1 MSKASLLCIFG
12 TSSDVGKSWISAGL
26 CRLFYQSGIS
36 VTPYK
41 AQNMSN
47 NAGVTPEGLEMGRAQ
62 IVQAYAAGLVPH
74 VDMNPLLLK
83 PNTEVGAQV
92 IALGKILGTM
102 SARAYFRGDM
112 DRRRTLVLEA
122 LDRLRAKHDLVIAEG
137 AGSCAEVNLRKRDL
151 VNMPIA
157 HYGEGKVVLVAD
169 IHRGGVFAQVVGT
182 MECMPPEDRQRVAG
196 FIINRFRGD
205 PTLFEDGMSWI
216 EKRTGVPGLGVVPW
230 SFDIEIE
237 DEDSMAPSLRVDST
251 KIIDESRFI
260 TADACINGD

>member
-47 NAGVTPEGLEMGRAQ
+47 NAGVTQEGLEMGRAQ

-122 LDRLRAKHDLVIAEG
+122 LDGRRVWDAAAARWLEQWWGLPRLVRA
-137 AGSCAEVNLRKRDL
+137 RKR
-151 VNMPIA
+151 
-157 HYGEGKVVLVAD
+157 GVLSS
-169 IHRGGVFAQVVGT
+169 RYRSLQLSS
-182 MECMPPEDRQRVAG
+182 E
-196 FIINRFRGD
+196 
-205 PTLFEDGMSWI
+205 
-216 EKRTGVPGLGVVPW
+216 LG
-230 SFDIEIE
+230 
-237 DEDSMAPSLRVDST
+237 
-251 KIIDESRFI
+251 
-260 TADACINGD
+260 